1 MLAVGLLSACDNGS
15 SPNSQASA
23 PLAASMTRAEAFR
36 FLNQATMGATVD
48 DADRLV
54 DIGIPAWIQDQ
65 LNQPASLE
73 LPYIQSLPRPSGISD
88 LHDDRVDIWFKN
100 ALRGPDQLRQRVAFA
115 LSEIFVVSEVGALH
129 FAPYSVAS
137 YYDLLSTSA
146 FGNFRDLLKAVT
158 LHPAMGVYLSSIGNQ
173 KSDPARNV
181 RPDENYAREVM
192 QLFTIGLVEL
202 ANDGSVKTDEH
213 GQPIPTYNQDVVKG
227 FAKVFTGWNYAGA
240 PTFASATQ
248 TDDDQVVPM
257 QLYPSFHDPGS
268 KLLLRGVTLPAGGT
282 GDQDLDAAL
291 DSIFMH
297 PNVGPFI
304 ARRLIQRL
312 VTSNPSP
319 AYIGRI
325 ASTFNDDGH
334 GVRGNLA
341 AVVTAILLDAEARP
355 AAPKPTDGKAKEPL
369 LRLTELWRA
378 YGARSANNGYK
389 VSDPYAISIAL
400 GEGPVQSPS
409 VFNFFSPFFGPP
421 GNIRNAG
428 LVAPELEIATEFQN
442 TMVTNA
448 FAAQAFLRNSQ
459 VKGLA
464 PDDVVID
471 IDTEVTHATD
481 PPGLIEDVDEK
492 LLGGTM
498 STTLRSQLEVLVA
511 SIPATDSVSRAAEAV
526 YFVAASPE
534 FAVQR

>member
-1 MLAVGLLSACDNGS
+1 
-15 SPNSQASA
+15 
-23 PLAASMTRAEAFR
+23 
-36 FLNQATMGATVD
+36 MGATVA
-48 DADRLV
+48 DADRLIEV
-54 DIGIPAWIQDQ
+54 GIPAWLQDQ

-73 LPYIQSLPRPSGISD
+73 LPYIQSLPRPSGIAD
-88 LHDDRVDIWFKN
+88 LHNDRVDIWFRN
-100 ALRGPDQLRQRVAFA
+100 AIRGPDQLRQRVAFA

-158 LHPAMGVYLSSIGNQ
+158 LHPAMGLYLSSIGNQ
-173 KSDPARNV
+173 KTDPARNV

-202 ANDGSVKTDEH
+202 GNDGSVKADEH
-213 GQPIPTYNQDVVKG
+213 GRPIPTYNQDVVKG
-227 FAKVFTGWNYAGA
+227 FAKVYTGWNYAGA
-240 PTFASATQ
+240 SSFAAANQ
-248 TDDDQVVPM
+248 NDDNQVVPM
-257 QLYPSFHDPGS
+257 QLYPSFHDQGS

-282 GDQDLDAAL
+282 GEQDLDAAL

-319 AYIGRI
+319 AYIERI

-355 AAPKPTDGKAKEPL
+355 ATPKPTDGKAKEPL

-378 YGARSANNGYK
+378 YAARSANDGYRI
-389 VSDPYAISIAL
+389 SDDPYVISTAF

-428 LVAPELEIATEFQN
+428 LVAPELEIATEYQN

-464 PDDVVID
+464 PNDVYID
-471 IDTEVTHATD
+471 IDNEVTQASAPD
-481 PPGLIEDVDEK
+481 ELIEDVDEK

-498 STTLRSQLEVLVA
+498 STTLRSQLQLLVA
-511 SIPATDSVSRAAEAV
+511 SIPVTDSVSRAAEAV